1 MSIKLYLFF
10 KLQII
15 PAERNLEEMFQ
26 IYDRLKKEI
35 FLGSIWFLINV
46 FFYFLRIIWFLIF
59 FFSFNLVT

>member
-35 FLGSIWFLINV
+35 FLGSI
-46 FFYFLRIIWFLIF
+46 
-59 FFSFNLVT
+59 